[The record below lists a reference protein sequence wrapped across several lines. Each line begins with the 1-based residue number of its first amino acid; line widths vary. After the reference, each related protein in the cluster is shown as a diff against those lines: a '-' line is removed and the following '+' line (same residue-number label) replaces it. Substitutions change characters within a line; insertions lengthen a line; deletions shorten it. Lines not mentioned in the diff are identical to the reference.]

1 MKNVIQIFIFIIIL
15 ISIYFFYTTYFKEKK
30 IDKVFLE
37 KSEVVVVPI
46 NTEIKN
52 KETNLIQNLEYEVN
66 FDDKNYYK
74 IQSISS
80 EINYEDNFELI
91 KMYDVKGVYIDE
103 TNSLYLTIT
112 SDTAIYSNKN
122 YKTNFKKNVKII
134 YLDSIISGENLIL
147 DFEKNK
153 IIMSHDI
160 KYQNKHGIMF
170 ADVLNINLISK
181 KIDIFMENSSKEV
194 TVNLKKQ

>member
-37 KSEVVVVPI
+37 KSEVVVPI

>member
-37 KSEVVVVPI
+37 KTEVVVPI

-181 KIDIFMENSSKEV
+181 KIDIFMENSSKKV